1 MNTRG
6 FCILPVLLLLMALS
20 VLAAGCTTP
29 VDTGTPAPTPDDR
42 NLENPGTGPFS
53 PFQTSVEK
61 VEIYHFHATRQCTSC
76 ITVGAYAAE
85 TVNTSFA
92 PEVASGKVVFGH
104 VNMDLPENRALVEQY
119 GPTGSSLWIGVYDRD
134 GFHKEE
140 NVNVWYKI
148 GNRDDYLTYLE
159 GVIEK
164 RLAGD
169 FS

>member
-1 MNTRG
+1 MKKRRYCT
-6 FCILPVLLLLMALS
+6 LPVLLLFIVLS
-20 VLAAGCTTP
+20 VIAAGCTTP
-29 VDTGTPAPTPDDR
+29 VDTAIPVTPDES
-42 NLENPGTGPFS
+42 NLENSGTSLFP

-61 VEIYHFHATRQCTSC
+61 VEIYHFHATRQCSSC
-76 ITVGAYAAE
+76 IAVGAYAEE

-104 VNMDLPENRALVEQY
+104 VNMDLPENSALVEQY
-119 GPTGSSLWIGVYDRD
+119 GPTGSSLWIGVYDDD

-148 GNRDDYLTYLE
+148 GNKDDYMTYLE

-169 FS
+169 LS